1 MSKNLTRKGIA
12 FGALVALATSAF
24 AGAPATAAVSDSIVT
39 GLATGTSYNSV
50 VGYSNGLKV
59 TTTLAPSNS
68 ANASTL
74 TYRVSN
80 PSGAKLQ
87 ISAGTGTLTRA
98 TATSGD
104 VTIWDTESTP
114 AVSATDADA
123 TADGAHFETSLTS
136 FNVVLGGEEVGTSSV
151 DNDLLITV
159 ADADVDVAVDVYAWL
174 DSSSNSANVQS
185 STELYGNTVSLKFY
199 DQKNITATTELVY
212 PVTGAASVQA
222 NISTTP
228 ELNGEQLG
236 ELVDA
241 SWTTQGNANAV
252 LAKNTSSDADF
263 SPVYGD
269 TVYSGTTKKWTSTAY
284 VKFSKGTDSFNGEN
298 LSLDALANLAS
309 ITGGVTTSQAV
320 ARITDSATR
329 VTLRNL
335 AGVGF
340 PTSNAGT
347 YAISAFFTTT
357 QQTSRLTATASR
369 VLTIASATSITY
381 DADTTAGASAGND
394 DIVATGAATFW
405 SVGTHAT
412 VQASGI
418 YSATPYIGTQKLGA
432 ASSSTNS
439 SVTVDDTKAVIAVS
453 ENNAAGSSDTA
464 ASADTVEIRTGTT
477 SVATKATIYYT
488 DADTGVV
495 KVAPAGIPVTGTLSV
510 ATGTFQINAAGAA
523 VASDVEYTD
532 ANGQVTFTVTTTTA
546 SSASNVVTL
555 TIQPQSLGASA
566 AGSAQF
572 ILDWDD
578 AAYTVFDLN
587 DTYSQPSGATSSYRR
602 IATSGTYTYNFAVVD
617 QWGKAADAATYRL
630 QVLNDGRTVSSN
642 THALSNGRVSVAV
655 ADAAQGSGST
665 ITTTVNLQKLVSGTW
680 TTQAAQSWDASN
692 KGKVVINVADA
703 SAESIL
709 VGATNTTD
717 YQSSRDALT
726 AWLKADVDAKA
737 VEAQDRR
744 VSKTNKPSY
753 TSTAVVSG
761 RLIDKATGLA
771 KGGEA
776 VKISG
781 PSSILFSAGNVE
793 SFGSITVLADAEG
806 DVNVRLYSNIAQED
820 AVITFSSASGA
831 TKTVKV
837 NILPAWA
844 TSGTALR
851 VDASAATPGKTLVFT
866 GKLTDK
872 YGNAVDTD
880 QVSTNAAGGT
890 LDSGD
895 ARLTVTYTG
904 PGLVSGSLPV
914 ETGADGTFSVRVL
927 LGTSD
932 TGTATVKA
940 TYGAANGTISSADTG
955 TGIDIVA
962 TASAVIGGA
971 TVAAGT
977 AAVSGSTGKFY
988 VSVTNA
994 AAKKV
999 VIKVAGKFVKSFT
1012 GTAAKKTVV
1021 TKSTKGSKKVTVYV
1035 GGKLV
1040 ATKTVTVK

>member
-104 VTIWDTESTP
+104 VTIWDTEATP

-136 FNVVLGGEEVGTSSV
+136 FNVVLGGGEVGTSSV

-212 PVTGAASVQA
+212 PVTGDASVQA
-222 NISTTP
+222 KISTTP

-269 TVYSGTTKKWTSTAY
+269 TVYNGTTKKWTSTAY

-298 LSLDALANLAS
+298 LTLDGYSDLSA
-309 ITGGVTTSQAV
+309 ITGGVGTSEATVRTTND
-320 ARITDSATR
+320 TTR

-335 AGVGF
+335 VGAGF

-347 YAISAFFTTT
+347 YAISAWLTTST
-357 QQTSRLTATASR
+357 QASRLTATAAR
-369 VLTIASATSITY
+369 VLTIASSTAITY
-381 DADTTAGASAGND
+381 DADGPTDSSSNGDGAL
-394 DIVATGAATFW
+394 ATGAASFW

-439 SVTVDDTKAVIAVS
+439 AITASDTKASVAVS
-453 ENNAAGSSDTA
+453 ENVAAGYNED
-464 ASADTVEIRTGTT
+464 ASVSDTVELRTGTT
-477 SVATKATIYYT
+477 SVSAKATVYYV
-488 DADTGVV
+488 DADTGVK
-495 KVAPAGIPVTGTLSV
+495 KVAPAGIPVTGALTT
-510 ATGTFQINAAGAA
+510 AIGTFQINAAGAS
-523 VASDVEYTD
+523 VTSDVEYTD
-532 ANGQVTFTVTTTTA
+532 ANGQVTFTVTSTTA
-546 SSASNVVTL
+546 ALNNTVIL
-555 TIQPQSLGASA
+555 TITPQSLSGATA
-566 AGSAQF
+566 AQF
-572 ILDWDD
+572 HFVWQD
-578 AAYTVFDLN
+578 AAYTIADLN
-587 DTYSQPSGATSSYRR
+587 DTYAQDGNSSYRR
-602 IATSGTYTYNFAVVD
+602 IATSGTYTFNFAVLD
-617 QWGKAADAATYRL
+617 QWGKAADAAKYRL
-630 QVLNDGRTVSSN
+630 QVSNTGRTVSSN
-642 THALSNGRVSVAV
+642 TYTLSNGRVAVAV
-655 ADAAQGSGST
+655 ADGAQGSGTT
-665 ITTTVNLQKLVSGTW
+665 ITTTVNLQKLVTDTW
-680 TTQAAQSWDASN
+680 TTQDTESWDADG

-703 SAESIL
+703 AAESFLAGINAGTTYATARGDL
-709 VGATNTTD
+709 VTTW
-717 YQSSRDALT
+717 LT
-726 AWLKADVDAKA
+726 ENISGEK

-744 VSKTNKPSY
+744 VSKVNKPSY
-753 TSTAVVSG
+753 GTTAVVSG
-761 RLIDKATGLA
+761 RLINKSTGLA
-771 KGGEA
+771 HGGA
-776 VKISG
+776 TVTVSG
-781 PSSILFSAGNVE
+781 PSTILFSAGNVDAL
-793 SFGSITVLADAEG
+793 GTITVIADNEG
-806 DVNVRLYSNIAQED
+806 DFNVSLVSNTAQED
-820 AVITFSSASGA
+820 AVITYTSASGA

-837 NILPAWA
+837 TFLPALT
-844 TSGTALR
+844 TSGTVLS
-851 VDASAATPGKTLVFT
+851 VSASAATPGKTLVFT

-872 YGNAVDTD
+872 WGNAVKTSDA
-880 QVSTNAAGGT
+880 VSRAT
-890 LDSGD
+890 L
-895 ARLTVTYTG
+895 RVTYTG
-904 PGLVSGSLPV
+904 PGLLSGALPT
-914 ETGADGTFSVRVL
+914 ETEADGTFTVRVL

-932 TGTATVKA
+932 TGSAVVKA
-940 TYGAANGTISSADTG
+940 TYGAKNLTISSADTG
-955 TGIDIVA
+955 DNIDIVA
-962 TASAVIGGA
+962 TATAVIGGA
-971 TVAAGT
+971 VTAGST
-977 AAVSGSTGKFY
+977 AAVAGSTGKFY

-1021 TKSTKGSKKVTVYV
+1021 TKSTKGSKKVTVFV

>member
-104 VTIWDTESTP
+104 VTIWDTEATP

-123 TADGAHFETSLTS
+123 TADGAQFETSLTS
-136 FNVVLGGEEVGTSSV
+136 FNVVLGGDEVGTSTV

-212 PVTGAASVQA
+212 PVTGDVSVQA
-222 NISTTP
+222 KITTTP

-298 LSLDALANLAS
+298 LSLDAIANLAS

-347 YAISAFFTTT
+347 YAISAYFTTT
-357 QQTSRLTATASR
+357 QQTTRLTATASR
-369 VLTIASATSITY
+369 VLTIASATAITY

-394 DIVATGAATFW
+394 DVVATGAASFW

-439 SVTVDDTKAVIAVS
+439 AVTASDTKASVVVS
-453 ENNAAGSSDTA
+453 ENVAAGYNED
-464 ASADTVEIRTGTT
+464 ASASDTVEVRTATT
-477 SVATKATIYYT
+477 SVAAKATVYYV
-488 DADTGVV
+488 DADTGVK
-495 KVAPAGIPVTGTLSV
+495 KVAPAGIPVTGSIAVGGSAV
-510 ATGTFQINAAGAA
+510 AQINAAGAT
-523 VASDVEYTD
+523 VTSDVEYTD
-532 ANGQVTFTVTTTTA
+532 ASGQVTFTVTATSPIA
-546 SSASNVVTL
+546 GNYVDL
-555 TIQPQSLGASA
+555 TITPQSLSGTSA
-566 AGSAQF
+566 AKF
-572 ILDWDD
+572 RFVWED
-578 AAYTVFDLN
+578 ATYAITDLN
-587 DTYSQPSGATSSYRR
+587 DTYAQDGNSSYRR
-602 IATSGTYTYNFAVVD
+602 MATSGTYTYNFAVLD
-617 QWGKAADAATYRL
+617 QWGKAADAAKYRL

-642 THALSNGRVSVAV
+642 TYTLSNGRVAVAV
-655 ADAAQGSGST
+655 ADGAQGSGST
-665 ITTTVNLQKLVSGTW
+665 ITTTVNLQKLVSDTW
-680 TTQAAQSWDASN
+680 TTQATESWDGTGL
-692 KGKVVINVADA
+692 GKVVINVADA
-703 SAESIL
+703 AVESFLAGINAGTTYATARGDLATTWLTEDISA
-709 VGATNTTD
+709 
-717 YQSSRDALT
+717 
-726 AWLKADVDAKA
+726 KK

-744 VSKTNKPSY
+744 VSKVNQPAYAT
-753 TSTAVVSG
+753 TAVVSG
-761 RLIDKATGLA
+761 RLINKSTGLA
-771 KGGEA
+771 HGGAA
-776 VKISG
+776 VTVSG
-781 PSSILFSAGNVE
+781 PSTILFSAGKVDAL
-793 SFGSITVLADAEG
+793 GSITVIADNEG
-806 DVNVRLYSNIAQED
+806 DFNVSLVSNTAQED
-820 AVITFSSASGA
+820 AVITFTSASGA

-837 NILPAWA
+837 TFKPAA
-844 TSGTALR
+844 ARAGTKLVVTST
-851 VDASAATPGKTLVFT
+851 DATPGKTLVFT
-866 GKLTDK
+866 GKLTDEW
-872 YGNAVDTD
+872 GNAVDTD
-880 QVSTNAAGGT
+880 QVATNAAGGST
-890 LDSGD
+890 LDATD

-904 PGLVSGSLPV
+904 PGLLSGTLPV
-914 ETGADGTFSVRVL
+914 ETGADGTFTVRVL

-932 TGTATVKA
+932 TGSAVVKA
-940 TYGAANGTISSADTG
+940 TYGAANGTIASADTG
-955 TGIDIVA
+955 DNIDIVTTA
-962 TASAVIGGA
+962 TAVIGGA
-971 TVAAGT
+971 VAAVKANVVGKT
-977 AAVSGSTGKFY
+977 KAFTVSVSG
-988 VSVTNA
+988 NA
-994 AAKKV
+994 SAKNV
-999 VIKVAGKFVKSFT
+999 VVKVAGKTVATLKGSKSAKTYTVK
-1012 GTAAKKTVV
+1012 A
-1021 TKSTKGSKKVTVYV
+1021 TKGSKKVTVYV
-1035 GGKLV
+1035 GGKLLLS
-1040 ATKTVTVK
+1040 KTVSVK